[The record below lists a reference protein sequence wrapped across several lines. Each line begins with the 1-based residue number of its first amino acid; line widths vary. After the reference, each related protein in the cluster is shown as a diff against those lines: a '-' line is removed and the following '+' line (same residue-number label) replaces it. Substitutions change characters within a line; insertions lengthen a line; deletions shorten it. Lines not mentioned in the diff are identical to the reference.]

1 VLRLPH
7 DGIAVN
13 EPSGR
18 CPRTGTECG
27 GLWQLMR
34 HNNIP
39 ITRESYLELAYMG
52 EVPAE
57 LSEEAPLRAFISGK
71 RLASRVDRTKFRFPV
86 GG

>member
-1 VLRLPH
+1 
-7 DGIAVN
+7 
-13 EPSGR
+13 
-18 CPRTGTECG
+18 
-27 GLWQLMR
+27 MR